1 MEQLSFIDAEYESR
15 KRIPKREKFLAQMD
29 AIIPWKDWC
38 ALIEPYYPKK
48 GNGRPPRELEQVLRM
63 YMLQVWFN
71 LSDEATED
79 AIYDSYAMKRFLRMN
94 FTNESAPDSTT
105 LGNFRHLMEENDLSE
120 KIFADVN
127 ERLNRAGLL
136 MHGGT
141 IVDATIISAPS
152 STKNAEKKRD
162 PEMHSTKKGNQWYF
176 GMKIHSG
183 VDAGSGYV
191 HTITATAANV
201 SDISEAHNLIRED
214 DAVVYGDSGYLGLE
228 KRKEV
233 KGDENLN
240 QVDCRICRR
249 PSQSR
254 ITPKYE
260 GENWD
265 KTIERQ
271 KSSVRC
277 KVEHPFL
284 IVKRQFGYCKAV
296 YKGLKKN
303 LTRFFMLFTS
313 ANLLMCLRAGRK
325 EEFCAA

>member
-1 MEQLSFIDAEYESR
+1 MEQLSFVDAEYENR

-29 AIIPWKDWC
+29 AIIPGADWC
-38 ALIEPYYPKK
+38 ALIKPYYPKK

-63 YMLQVWFN
+63 YLLQVWFN
-71 LSDEATED
+71 LSDEGTED
-79 AIYDSYAMKRFLRMN
+79 AIYDSYAMKRFMRMN
-94 FTNESAPDSTT
+94 FTNEDVPDSTT

-152 STKNAEKKRD
+152 STKNAEKGRD
-162 PEMHSTKKGNQWYF
+162 PEMHSTKKGNQRHF

-191 HTITATAANV
+191 HTITATAANA

-228 KRKEV
+228 KRMEIKD
-233 KGDENLN
+233 DEHLN
-240 QVDCRICRR
+240 QVECRICRR

-254 ITPKYE
+254 ITPEYT

-265 KTIERQ
+265 KIIEHQ

-284 IVKRQFGYCKAV
+284 IVKRQFGYCKAA

-303 LTRFFMLFTS
+303 LTRFFMLFAS
-313 ANLLMCLRAGRK
+313 ANLLMCLRAGRQK
-325 EEFCAA
+325 EFCAA

>member
-1 MEQLSFIDAEYESR
+1 M
-15 KRIPKREKFLAQMD
+15 
-29 AIIPWKDWC
+29 
-38 ALIEPYYPKK
+38 
-48 GNGRPPRELEQVLRM
+48 
-63 YMLQVWFN
+63 
-71 LSDEATED
+71 
-79 AIYDSYAMKRFLRMN
+79 RMN
-94 FTNESAPDSTT
+94 FTNESVPDATT
-105 LGNFRHLMEENDLSE
+105 LLNFRHLMEENGLSE
-120 KIFADVN
+120 KIFEDVKG
-127 ERLNRAGLL
+127 RLDRAGLL

-152 STKNAEKKRD
+152 STKNAGKQRD

-191 HTITATAANV
+191 HTITATAANA

-214 DAVVYGDSGYLGLE
+214 DSVVYGDSGYLGLE

-233 KGDENLN
+233 RENEHLSE
-240 QVDCRICRR
+240 VDCRICRR

-254 ITPKYE
+254 ITPEYE

-265 KTIERQ
+265 KIIEHQ

-303 LTRFFMLFTS
+303 LTRFFALFAS
-313 ANLLMCLRAGRK
+313 ANLCMCLRAGRQK
-325 EEFCAA
+325 EFCAA

>member
-15 KRIPKREKFLAQMD
+15 KRIPKREKFLTQMD

-79 AIYDSYAMKRFLRMN
+79 AIYDSYAMKRFMRMN

-162 PEMHSTKKGNQWYF
+162 PEMHSTKKGN
-176 GMKIHSG
+176 
-183 VDAGSGYV
+183 
-191 HTITATAANV
+191 
-201 SDISEAHNLIRED
+201 
-214 DAVVYGDSGYLGLE
+214 
-228 KRKEV
+228 
-233 KGDENLN
+233 
-240 QVDCRICRR
+240 
-249 PSQSR
+249 
-254 ITPKYE
+254 
-260 GENWD
+260 
-265 KTIERQ
+265 
-271 KSSVRC
+271 
-277 KVEHPFL
+277 
-284 IVKRQFGYCKAV
+284 
-296 YKGLKKN
+296 
-303 LTRFFMLFTS
+303 
-313 ANLLMCLRAGRK
+313 
-325 EEFCAA
+325 

>member
-15 KRIPKREKFLAQMD
+15 KRIPKRERFLSQMD
-29 AIIPWKDWC
+29 GIIPWEDWR
-38 ALIEPYYPKK
+38 AIIEPFYPKK

-63 YMLQVWFN
+63 YLLQVWFN
-71 LSDEATED
+71 LSDEGTED

-94 FTNESAPDSTT
+94 FTNESVPDATT
-105 LGNFRHLMEENDLSE
+105 LGNFRQLMEENNLTE
-120 KIFADVN
+120 KIFDDVS

-141 IVDATIISAPS
+141 IVDATIVSAPS
-152 STKNAEKKRD
+152 STKNAGKKRD
-162 PEMHSTKKGNQWYF
+162 EEMHSTKKGNQWHF

-191 HTITATAANV
+191 HTITATAANA
-201 SDISEAHNLIRED
+201 SDISEAHKLVRED

-228 KRKEV
+228 KRKEI
-233 KGDENLN
+233 KEDEHLSN
-240 QVDCRICRR
+240 VECRICRR
-249 PSQSR
+249 PSQSK
-254 ITPKYE
+254 ITPDYA

-265 KTIERQ
+265 KIIEHQ
-271 KSSVRC
+271 KASVRC

-303 LTRFFMLFTS
+303 LARFFALFAS
-313 ANLLMCLRAGRK
+313 ANLLMCVRAGRQK
-325 EEFCAA
+325 EFCSA

>member
-15 KRIPKREKFLAQMD
+15 KRIPKREQFLNQMD
-29 AIIPWKDWC
+29 NIIPWSDWC
-38 ALIEPYYPKK
+38 ALIAPYYPKA
-48 GNGRPPRELEQVLRM
+48 GNGRPPRDLEQVLRM
-63 YMLQVWFN
+63 YLLQVWFN

-94 FTNESAPDSTT
+94 FTNETVPDATT
-105 LGNFRHLMEENDLSE
+105 LGNFRHMMEENNLTE
-120 KIFADVN
+120 KIFGDVRS
-127 ERLNRAGLL
+127 RLDRAGLL

-141 IVDATIISAPS
+141 IVDATIVSAPS
-152 STKNAEKKRD
+152 STKNASKKRD
-162 PEMHSTKKGNQWYF
+162 EEMHSTKKGNQWHF

-191 HTITATAANV
+191 HTITATAANA
-201 SDISEAHNLIRED
+201 SDISEARNLIREE

-228 KRKEV
+228 KRKEITE
-233 KGDENLN
+233 DEHLS
-240 QVDCRICRR
+240 QVECRICRR
-249 PSQSR
+249 PSQSK
-254 ITPKYE
+254 ITSDYE

-265 KTIERQ
+265 KIIEHQ
-271 KSSVRC
+271 KASVRC

-303 LTRFFMLFTS
+303 LTRFFALFAS
-313 ANLLMCLRAGRK
+313 ANLLMCARAGRQK
-325 EEFCAA
+325 EFCSA

>member
-15 KRIPKREKFLAQMD
+15 KRIPKRERFLSQMD
-29 AIIPWKDWC
+29 GIIPWEDWC
-38 ALIEPYYPKK
+38 AIIEPFYPKK

-63 YMLQVWFN
+63 YLLQVWFN
-71 LSDEATED
+71 LSDEGTED

-94 FTNESAPDSTT
+94 FTNESVPDATT
-105 LGNFRHLMEENDLSE
+105 LGNFRQLMEENNLTE
-120 KIFADVN
+120 KIFDDVS

-141 IVDATIISAPS
+141 IVDATIVSAPS
-152 STKNAEKKRD
+152 STKNAGKKRD
-162 PEMHSTKKGNQWYF
+162 EEMHSTKKGNQWHF

-191 HTITATAANV
+191 HTITATAANA
-201 SDISEAHNLIRED
+201 SDISEAHKLVRED

-228 KRKEV
+228 KRKEI
-233 KGDENLN
+233 KEDEHLSN
-240 QVDCRICRR
+240 VECRICRR
-249 PSQSR
+249 PSQSK
-254 ITPKYE
+254 ITPDYA

-265 KTIERQ
+265 KIIEHQ
-271 KSSVRC
+271 KASVRC

-296 YKGLKKN
+296 YKGLRKN
-303 LTRFFMLFTS
+303 LARFFALFAS
-313 ANLLMCLRAGRK
+313 ANLLMCVRAGRQK
-325 EEFCAA
+325 EFCSA

>member
-15 KRIPKREKFLAQMD
+15 KRIPKREQFLNQMD
-29 AIIPWKDWC
+29 GIIPWEDWC
-38 ALIEPYYPKK
+38 AIIEPFYPKK

-63 YMLQVWFN
+63 YLLQAWFN
-71 LSDEATED
+71 LSDEGTED

-94 FTNESAPDSTT
+94 FTNETVPDATT
-105 LGNFRHLMEENDLSE
+105 LGNFRQLMEENDLSK
-120 KIFADVN
+120 KIFDDVN

-141 IVDATIISAPS
+141 IVDATIISVPS
-152 STKNAEKKRD
+152 STKNAERKRD
-162 PEMHSTKKGNQWYF
+162 PEMHSTKKGNQWHF

-191 HTITATAANV
+191 HTITATAANA

-214 DAVVYGDSGYLGLE
+214 DAVVYGDSGCLGLE
-228 KRKEV
+228 KRKEI
-233 KGDENLN
+233 KEDEHLS
-240 QVDCRICRR
+240 QVECRICRR
-249 PSQSR
+249 PSQSK
-254 ITPKYE
+254 ITSDYA

-265 KTIERQ
+265 KIIEHR
-271 KSSVRC
+271 KASVRC

-303 LTRFFMLFTS
+303 LTRFFALFAS
-313 ANLLMCLRAGRK
+313 ANLLMCARAGRQK
-325 EEFCAA
+325 EFCSA

>member
-1 MEQLSFIDAEYESR
+1 MEQMSFIDTEYENR

-29 AIIPWKDWC
+29 AIIPWADWC

-71 LSDEATED
+71 LSDESTED
-79 AIYDSYAMKRFLRMN
+79 AIYDSYAMKRFMRMN
-94 FTNESAPDSTT
+94 FTNESVPDATT
-105 LGNFRHLMEENDLSE
+105 LGHFRHLMEENDLSK

-162 PEMHSTKKGNQWYF
+162 PEMHSTKKGNQWHF

-191 HTITATAANV
+191 HTITATAANA

-214 DAVVYGDSGYLGLE
+214 DTVVDGDSGYLGLD
-228 KRKEV
+228 KRQEI
-233 KGDENLN
+233 KGDKHLS
-240 QVDCRICRR
+240 QVECRICRR
-249 PSQSR
+249 PSQSK
-254 ITPKYE
+254 ITPEYE

-265 KTIERQ
+265 KKIEHQ

-303 LTRFFMLFTS
+303 LTRFFMLFAS
-313 ANLLMCLRAGRK
+313 ANLLMCLRAGRQ